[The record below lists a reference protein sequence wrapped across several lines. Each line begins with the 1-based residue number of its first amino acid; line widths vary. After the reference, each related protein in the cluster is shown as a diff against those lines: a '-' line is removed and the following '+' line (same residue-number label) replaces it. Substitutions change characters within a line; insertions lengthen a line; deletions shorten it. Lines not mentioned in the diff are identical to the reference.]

1 MKQELTPSRLPN
13 RAISDPEKIKEAL
26 EASLFCTVSYA
37 RDNRAFSIPTGFCLA
52 DDKLYIH
59 GSVKSHFLLEAKKHE
74 VCISTFLF
82 DGLVLAGSAFQ
93 HSVNYRSVIL
103 FAKGVEIT
111 DEVQKTAVLKTY
123 TNRYVP
129 GRWDEVRPVNEGEL
143 KATMVLGFDL
153 EKASLKVRNGPP
165 SFDPKDYRPGLWTG
179 VIPSLMNWGE
189 PVPDPNLRGG
199 VPYPNYF
206 KN

>member
-1 MKQELTPSRLPN
+1 MKEELIPSRLAK
-13 RAISDPEKIKEAL
+13 RATDNSEKIRKAL

-37 RDNRAFSIPTGFCLA
+37 CENRAFSIPTGFCLA

-59 GSVKSHFLLEAKKHE
+59 GSVKSHFLLEAKDRE

-82 DGLVLAGSAFQ
+82 DGLVLAGSAFH

-103 FAKGVEIT
+103 FAQATEIT
-111 DEVQKTAVLKTY
+111 DEVQKTEILKTY

-143 KATMVLGFDL
+143 KASMVLGFDL
-153 EKASLKVRNGPP
+153 QKASLKVRNGPP

-179 VIPSLMNWGE
+179 VIPSHMSWGE
-189 PVPDPNLRGG
+189 PVPDPNREEE
-199 VPYPNYF
+199 VAYPNYF